1 MKRVIGITGGIATGK
16 STVSNYL
23 IRKGFV
29 LEDCD
34 QLTRQAYI
42 DCFEEIA
49 AAFSDCIV
57 NHEISRPLLA
67 NRVFSNEY
75 DKQKLE
81 AIIHPYVKNKM
92 LETID
97 SVQKGLIFL
106 DIPLLFEA
114 HMEDLCDEIWVVY
127 VSKEIQLERLM
138 VRNQMD
144 KKTALMRIEAQMS
157 IEDKK
162 EKADI
167 VIDNSQGIDELYQ
180 QIDQRL
186 EGLDA
191 YLNKSR

>member
-1 MKRVIGITGGIATGK
+1 
-16 STVSNYL
+16 
-23 IRKGFV
+23 
-29 LEDCD
+29 
-34 QLTRQAYI
+34 
-42 DCFEEIA
+42 
-49 AAFSDCIV
+49 
-57 NHEISRPLLA
+57 
-67 NRVFSNEY
+67 
-75 DKQKLE
+75 
-81 AIIHPYVKNKM
+81 M

-97 SVQKGLIFL
+97 SVQQGIIFL

-162 EKADI
+162 EKADVI
-167 VIDNSQGIDELYQ
+167 IDNSQGIDELYQ